1 MKQFA
6 CHMNLFFIQN
16 IILTRWSKEHLF
28 VLFILTVFCSNYW
41 RNFEEKCFINHNY
54 QSHHFFLPKKVQI
67 KLFNSINRG
76 PFLKR
81 WIAKKSYSFR
91 RVTPLVIPL
100 LSIQTSRRFTF
111 FWEGISV
118 SFQLGIRNVVFHL
131 ILAFKFNIHNL
142 SNAKNSFDD
151 DNSLF
156 F

>member
-1 MKQFA
+1 MWSLDRQLCNNCRLMKQFA

-28 VLFILTVFCSNYW
+28 VLFILTVFGSNYW
-41 RNFEEKCFINHNY
+41 RNFKEKYKSQKSI
-54 QSHHFFLPKKVQI
+54 SSFFLPKKVQI

-100 LSIQTSRRFTF
+100 LSIQTSRQFTF
-111 FWEGISV
+111 FWEGMIH
-118 SFQLGIRNVVFHL
+118 SFRR
-131 ILAFKFNIHNL
+131 
-142 SNAKNSFDD
+142 NSFIPK
-151 DNSLF
+151 NKKRGGF
-156 F
+156 FSK